1 MPSITRRK
9 SVNVSIGG
17 VVVGS
22 GAPVV
27 VQSMTNTDT
36 ADVESTV
43 QQIAAL
49 ARAGSEMVRITVN
62 NDAAAAAVPAIKA
75 GIEAK
80 GWKTPII
87 GDFHYNGHLLL
98 RKFPECARALAK
110 YRINPGN
117 VSIGRKDDD
126 NFRTMVE
133 VAVEHQKPVR
143 IGVNWGSLDQAL
155 LTRLMDDNSKLAH
168 PLAARDV
175 MMEAMVVSALD
186 NAAAAE
192 RYGLRRDQIILSAK
206 VSGVRD
212 LVDVYTELASRCDYA
227 LHLGLTEAGMGMKGI
242 VASTAG
248 LSPLLLAGI
257 GDTIRVSLTPTPGG
271 DRSEEVRCGQQ
282 ILQSLDIR
290 SFMPQVTSCP
300 GCGRTTSTYFQELA
314 ERVQEYLVG
323 AMPDWKAQY
332 PGVEEMK
339 LAVMG
344 CIVNGPGESK
354 HANIGIS
361 LPGTFEDPVAP
372 VYVDGKLATTL
383 RGDRIVEEFQVILDE
398 YVQRTYGGKEASGGY
413 GKPKLPVGGPVTPN
427 TVHADAVSAD
437 DESTGEG
444 QLKAG
449 VEPPMFAVIQ

>member
-1 MPSITRRK
+1 MPEIQRRRAVT
-9 SVNVSIGG
+9 VNIGE
-17 VVVGS
+17 VRVGS
-22 GAPVV
+22 DAPVV

-43 QQIAAL
+43 QQVAAL
-49 ARAGSEMVRITVN
+49 SRAGSEMVRITVN
-62 NDAAAAAVPAIKA
+62 NDEAAKAVPYIVDGLAK
-75 GIEAK
+75 K
-80 GWKTPII
+80 GWTTPII

-98 RKFPECARALAK
+98 RKYPETAKALAK

-155 LTRLMDDNSKLAH
+155 LTKMMDENSKAAD
-168 PLAARDV
+168 PLPARDV

-186 NAAAAE
+186 NAEAAE

-212 LVDVYTELASRCDYA
+212 LIDVYIELARRCDYA

-242 VASTAG
+242 VASASG
-248 LSPLLLAGI
+248 LAPLLLAGI

-282 ILQSLDIR
+282 ILQSLGIR

-314 ERVQEYLVG
+314 ERIQGYLV
-323 AMPDWKAQY
+323 ASMPEWKKQY
-332 PGVEEMK
+332 PGVEELK

-361 LPGTFEDPVAP
+361 LPGTFEEPKAP
-372 VYVDGKLATTL
+372 VYVDGKLLKTL
-383 RGDRIVEEFQVILDE
+383 KGNRIVEEFQVILEE
-398 YVQRTYGGKEASGGY
+398 YVEKRYGHE
-413 GKPKLPVGGPVTPN
+413 LI
-427 TVHADAVSAD
+427 
-437 DESTGEG
+437 ESR
-444 QLKAG
+444 
-449 VEPPMFAVIQ
+449 